1 MFCKKLIMLGV
12 GTAGAL
18 ALTNAVWSGSVGT
31 AYKQAR
37 GVVARQISPEF
48 ELERIRG
55 QIAKLTPDMNKN
67 IERIAEATVEVGA
80 LNRKIELVKA
90 ELDKRQT
97 EILVLTEKVESGI
110 VKAAYSGTSLKDRL
124 ARDLKSYKTC
134 EKDLSTKVQLL
145 AAKKDSLES
154 ARRHLGEIH
163 NKRQELEVIAAQM
176 ESEIANLREAQA
188 RTKFKTDLDDSRLAK
203 IHESIEALRQRIDVE
218 KTATELA
225 GQFANQNVT
234 VEVTVTEPAKDV
246 VEEVRSYFSKKDTA
260 QK

>member
-12 GTAGAL
+12 GSAGAL

-80 LNRKIELVKA
+80 LNRKIELVKS

-97 EILVLTEKVESGI
+97 EILALTEKVESG
-110 VKAAYSGTSLKDRL
+110 VKTVSYTGTSLKDKL

-134 EKDLSTKVQLL
+134 EKDLSTKQQLL
-145 AAKKDSLES
+145 TAKKESLES

-203 IHESIEALRQRIDVE
+203 IQESFEALRQRIDEAKVAVE
-218 KTATELA
+218 LT
-225 GQFANQNVT
+225 GQFANPAT
-234 VEVTVTEPAKDV
+234 ATEVTSTEPVKDV
-246 VEEVRSYFSKKDTA
+246 AQEVRDYFSKKDTA